1 MRFLLSA
8 RWIGFFLAVVALA
21 VVCVLMGDWQWHKR
35 EVRHE
40 SNERVE
46 QHLAAD
52 PVPLDQ
58 VAPVGLKVTKDLE
71 WTRVVAQGRYDPTSQ
86 VTVKFSTRD
95 GRPGAEVVTPLLLDD
110 GSAVLVDRGWVPTS
124 NTAAAPSDVP
134 APPSGTVTVQGW
146 LRPDSNAGAD
156 ATTPVDGQVRS
167 VSSTGLAGSL
177 PYDVRSGYLNL
188 REQTG
193 GTGGLELEPKPD
205 LGGGPHF
212 FYGLQWW
219 FFAGLALAGF
229 VWFAR
234 IEWLERRAGH
244 GGPPST
250 RDGDRE
256 DVSATP

>member
-167 VSSTGLAGSL
+167 VSSTG
-177 PYDVRSGYLNL
+177 
-188 REQTG
+188 
-193 GTGGLELEPKPD
+193 GLELEPKPD